1 MLYTISDAAIPAR
14 FASVGNL
21 INDNGFLHAKRTLD
35 SYELIS
41 VTQGILHINSGDRE
55 YHVGPGEF
63 VILFPG
69 ECHYGTSPSEGPLS
83 FYWVHFYLDAGDTQ
97 LQKHSDETELLS
109 LFQDTEK
116 EYYIL
121 PDSGQLSAD
130 CRTNVL
136 FTQLLDLAK
145 RFGFSATRQCSYALS
160 TLLLELTNECL
171 SKYQFLSLPG
181 KLPQGLSDVLG
192 WLSIN
197 YDTALSVNAIAE
209 KFGYHPSYLTS
220 LFKKY
225 TGQTVTEYIN
235 RQRIHASLNLLVST
249 PRISLEE
256 ISEQVGFS
264 DAKYFMRL
272 FKRYEGVT
280 PTNYRKTFSEKRT
293 NRY

>member
-1 MLYTISDAAIPAR
+1 MLYAISDADRPAR
-14 FASVGNL
+14 FASVGHL
-21 INDNGFLHAKRTLD
+21 INDNEFLHYKRILD

-41 VTQGILHINSGDRE
+41 VTQGVLHINAENRE

-69 ECHYGTSPSEGPLS
+69 ECHYGTKPSDGPLS
-83 FYWVHFYLDAGDTQ
+83 FYWVHFYLDEADTKMQ
-97 LQKHSDETELLS
+97 EHADERALLS
-109 LFQDTEK
+109 LFQDKEK

-121 PDSGQLSAD
+121 PETGQLSAD

-136 FTQLLDLAK
+136 FIQLLDLAK

-160 TLLLELTNECL
+160 TMLLELTNECL

-197 YDTALSVNAIAE
+197 YDTDLSVNEIAG

-235 RQRIHASLNLLVST
+235 RQRIQASLNLLVIT

-264 DAKYFMRL
+264 DVKYFMRL

-280 PTNYRKTFSEKRT
+280 PTNYRKTFSERRT